1 MTRTHSGGGA
11 GAAGESL
18 TDAAAALLP
27 AVAELAR
34 IAGDIA
40 LGHFDQARR
49 SRLSVDYKS
58 DGSPVTVADRGAESA
73 AREWVDRNFPDDGFL
88 GEESGAERTSAP
100 RRWIV
105 DPIDGTKSFVRG
117 VPLWGTLVA
126 VAQGETVLAGA
137 INCAAAGEMV
147 SAALGQGCW
156 WNGSRCAV
164 SVENQL
170 ARATVLATDER
181 FPLVAVEPGA
191 SETVRLQEQDR
202 RWNGWRRVAERA
214 AVARSWGDCYGYLL
228 VATGRAEVMLDAI
241 MAPWDTAALWPVV
254 TEAGGVFTDWSG
266 AATAFGGSSIA
277 TNAMLATE
285 VRALLNGA
293 GASRLSG

>member
-1 MTRTHSGGGA
+1 MTHPNSELRPGL
-11 GAAGESL
+11 AGELL

-27 AVAELAR
+27 AVAQVAQL
-34 IAGDIA
+34 AGDIA
-40 LGHFDQARR
+40 LGYFDRARR
-49 SRLSVDYKS
+49 SRLSVDYKG
-58 DGSPVTVADRGAESA
+58 DGSPVTEADRGAEIA
-73 AREWVDRNFPDDGFL
+73 AREWIERHFPDDGFL
-88 GEESGAERTSAP
+88 GEESGAVRTGAA

-137 INCAAAGEMV
+137 INCAATGEMV

-156 WNGSRCAV
+156 LDGSRCAV
-164 SVENQL
+164 SVEHQL

-191 SETVRLQEQDR
+191 TETAHVQEQDR

-214 AVARSWGDCYGYLL
+214 IVARSWGDCYGYLL

-254 TEAGGVFTDWSG
+254 TEAGGVFTDWLG
-266 AATAFGGSSIA
+266 AATAFGGSSVA
-277 TNAMLATE
+277 TNAALATE
-285 VRALLNGA
+285 VRSL
-293 GASRLSG
+293 LSGGA